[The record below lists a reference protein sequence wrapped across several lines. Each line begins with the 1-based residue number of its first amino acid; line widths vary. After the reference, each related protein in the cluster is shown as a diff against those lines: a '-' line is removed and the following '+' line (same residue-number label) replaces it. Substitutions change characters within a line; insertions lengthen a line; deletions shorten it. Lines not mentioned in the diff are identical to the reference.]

1 MDGLSYL
8 VGIQT
13 RDGVAQTDNMT
24 LLNATSYGILPKA
37 NKVSSQAVGS
47 GRWERDGFISKID
60 IGGDVNIEANMGQL
74 DILLQGAGFKGT
86 QQASNYEF
94 IPGAF
99 DKLLTFAMNLED
111 DNMAETAQDCL
122 VSSLKLSAQM
132 EAFVTSTASIIGKN
146 HTVLNNKLA
155 ITPAISTGESLICL
169 GAVIKEDGT
178 DQTAKIESVDLTI
191 DNKLEGKAALNS
203 IYNRVIRQ
211 SDRGSVTLAINFNSF
226 DKESYKKGHELL
238 RKNGAYSVE
247 LEFAESTDPTKKVKI
262 TLPKCKLSQA
272 PEAKDMERTG
282 GMSKELTAY
291 YDETIGSPIK
301 IVFENYTA

>member
-47 GRWERDGFISKID
+47 GRRERDGFISKID

-99 DKLLTFAMNLED
+99 DKLLTFVMNLED

-132 EAFVTSTASIIGKN
+132 EAFVTTTATIIGKN
-146 HTVLNNKLA
+146 HNIGNKLE
-155 ITPAISTGESLICL
+155 IVPTVPKGESLICL
-169 GAVIKEDGT
+169 GALIKEDGT
-178 DQTAKIESVDLTI
+178 DQTAKIESIDLTI

-238 RKNGAYSVE
+238 KKNGSYSVE

-262 TLPKCKLSQA
+262 TLPKVKLSQA
-272 PEAKDMERTG
+272 PEAKDMEKAG

-291 YDETIGSPIK
+291 YDDSISSPIK
-301 IVFENYTA
+301 IVFENYTV

>member
-94 IPGAF
+94 TPDTF
-99 DKLLTFAMNLED
+99 DKFLTFAMNLED

-132 EAFVTSTASIIGKN
+132 EAFVTTTATIIGKN
-146 HTVLNNKLA
+146 HNIGNKLE
-155 ITPAISTGESLICL
+155 IVPTVPKGESLICL
-169 GAVIKEDGT
+169 GTLIKEDGT
-178 DQTAKIESVDLTI
+178 DQTAKIESIDLTI

-203 IYNRVIRQ
+203 IYNKVIRQ

-238 RKNGAYSVE
+238 KKNGSYSVE

-262 TLPKCKLSQA
+262 TLPKVKLSQA
-272 PEAKDMERTG
+272 PEAKDMEKAG

-291 YDETIGSPIK
+291 YDESINSPIK
-301 IVFENYTA
+301 IVFENYTV

>member
-99 DKLLTFAMNLED
+99 DKLLTFVMNLED

-132 EAFVTSTASIIGKN
+132 EAFVTTTATIIGKN
-146 HTVLNNKLA
+146 HNIGNKLE
-155 ITPAISTGESLICL
+155 IVPTVPKGESLICL
-169 GAVIKEDGT
+169 GALIKEDGT
-178 DQTAKIESVDLTI
+178 DQTAKIESIDLTI

-238 RKNGAYSVE
+238 KKNGSYSVE

-262 TLPKCKLSQA
+262 TLPKVKLSQA
-272 PEAKDMERTG
+272 PEAKDMEKAG

-291 YDETIGSPIK
+291 YDDSISSPIK
-301 IVFENYTA
+301 IVFENYTV

>member
-8 VGIQT
+8 VGIQAS
-13 RDGVAQTDNMT
+13 DGVVQTTDMT
-24 LLNATSYGILPKA
+24 LLNATSYGVTPKA
-37 NKVSSQAVGS
+37 NKVSSQAIGS

-60 IGGDVNIEANMGQL
+60 VSGDVNIEANMGQL

-86 QQASNYEF
+86 QQSDNYEF
-94 IPGAF
+94 VPGAF
-99 DKLLTFAMNLED
+99 NKFLTFAMNLED

-132 EAFVTSTASIIGKN
+132 EAFVTATASVVGKN
-146 HTVLNNKLA
+146 HNIINNKLS
-155 ITPAISTGESLICL
+155 ISPTISKGESLICL

-178 DQTAKIESVDLTI
+178 DQTAKIESIDLTI

-203 IYNRVIRQ
+203 IYNKVIRQ
-211 SDRGSVTLAINFNSF
+211 SDRGTVTLAINFNSF

-238 RKNGAYSVE
+238 KKNGSYSVE
-247 LEFAESTDPTKKVKI
+247 LEFAESTDETKKVKI
-262 TLPKCKLSQA
+262 TLPKVKLSQA
-272 PEAKDMERTG
+272 PEAKDMEKAG

-291 YDETIGSPIK
+291 YDESISSPLK

>member
-99 DKLLTFAMNLED
+99 DKLLTFVMNLED

-132 EAFVTSTASIIGKN
+132 EAFVTTTATIIGKN
-146 HTVLNNKLA
+146 HNIGNKLE
-155 ITPAISTGESLICL
+155 IVPTVSKGESLICL
-169 GAVIKEDGT
+169 GALIKEDGT
-178 DQTAKIESVDLTI
+178 DQTAKIESIDLTI

-238 RKNGAYSVE
+238 KKNGSYSVE

-262 TLPKCKLSQA
+262 TLPKVKLSQA
-272 PEAKDMERTG
+272 PEAKDMEKAG

-291 YDETIGSPIK
+291 YDDSISSPIK
-301 IVFENYTA
+301 IVFENYTV

>member
-13 RDGVAQTDNMT
+13 RDGEAQTEVMT
-24 LLNATSYGILPKA
+24 LLSATSYGVTPKA

-60 IGGDVNIEANMGQL
+60 IGGDVNIESNMGQL
-74 DILLQGAGFKGT
+74 EILLQGAGFKGT

-94 IPGAF
+94 IPGVF
-99 DKLLTFAMNLED
+99 DKPLTFVMNLAD
-111 DNMAETAQDCL
+111 DNMAEIAQDCL

-132 EAFVTSTASIIGKN
+132 EAFVTTTATIIGKN
-146 HTVLNNKLA
+146 HSIGNKLE
-155 ITPAISTGESLICL
+155 IVPTIPKGESLICL
-169 GAVIKEDGT
+169 GAIIKEDGT
-178 DQTAKIESVDLTI
+178 DQTAKIESIDLTI

-211 SDRGSVTLAINFNSF
+211 SDRGSVTLVINFNSF

-238 RKNGAYSVE
+238 KKNGSYSVE

-262 TLPKCKLSQA
+262 TLPKVKLSQA
-272 PEAKDMERTG
+272 PEAKDMEKAG

-291 YDETIGSPIK
+291 YDDSINSPIK
-301 IVFENYTA
+301 IIFENYTA

>member
-13 RDGVAQTDNMT
+13 RDGVAQTENMT

-94 IPGAF
+94 TPGAF
-99 DKLLTFAMNLED
+99 DKLLTFVMNLDD
-111 DNMAETAQDCL
+111 DNMAEIAQDCL

-132 EAFVTSTASIIGKN
+132 EAFVTTTATIIGKN
-146 HTVLNNKLA
+146 HNIGNKLEIA
-155 ITPAISTGESLICL
+155 PTVPKGESLICL
-169 GAVIKEDGT
+169 GALIKEDGT
-178 DQTAKIESVDLTI
+178 DQTAKIESIDLTI

-238 RKNGAYSVE
+238 KKNGSYSVE

-262 TLPKCKLSQA
+262 TLPKVKLSQA
-272 PEAKDMERTG
+272 PEAKDMEKAG

-291 YDETIGSPIK
+291 YDDSISSPIK
-301 IVFENYTA
+301 IVFENYTV

>member
-132 EAFVTSTASIIGKN
+132 EAFVTTTATIIGKN
-146 HTVLNNKLA
+146 HNIGNKLE
-155 ITPAISTGESLICL
+155 IVPTVPKGESLICL
-169 GAVIKEDGT
+169 GALIKEDGT
-178 DQTAKIESVDLTI
+178 DQTAKIESIDLTI

-238 RKNGAYSVE
+238 KKNGSYSVE

-262 TLPKCKLSQA
+262 TLPKVKLSQA
-272 PEAKDMERTG
+272 PEAKDMEKAG

-291 YDETIGSPIK
+291 YDDSISSPIK
-301 IVFENYTA
+301 IVFENYTV